1 MAAESGTRA
10 ALSPGSGSASRIA
23 ASPGFALAASP
34 GSGPAASG
42 APSPGSGPAASG
54 APSPGSGVGFGPAE
68 GVLVVGYG
76 NPLRS
81 DDGIGPVVAEQVAC
95 DPRFAG
101 ADVRAVHQL
110 TPELAL
116 DASRSWLL
124 VLVDAAEGVAAGEV
138 VIRELGMAG
147 SAGAEGGL
155 AGRIGEG
162 GPPLTHHVDP
172 AALLGLA
179 AELWGAAPRTI
190 LVGIGPGSL
199 ELGEELTPE
208 VEAAV
213 PRAIDAVADAMAAFR
228 AARTRGGTGEA

>member
-1 MAAESGTRA
+1 MAADPGTRA
-10 ALSPGSGSASRIA
+10 ATSPGSGSGASA
-23 ASPGFALAASP
+23 FVATSPGSGSGL
-34 GSGPAASG
+34 GSGPAA
-42 APSPGSGPAASG
+42 
-54 APSPGSGVGFGPAE
+54 
-68 GVLVVGYG
+68 GVLIVGYG

-81 DDGIGPVVAEQVAC
+81 DDGVGPVVAERLAS

-101 ADVRAVHQL
+101 ADVRAEHQL

-116 DASRSWLL
+116 DASNSWLL

-138 VIRELGMAG
+138 AIRELGRGG

-155 AGRIGEG
+155 AGRFEEG

-190 LVGIGPGSL
+190 LVGIGPASL
-199 ELGEELTPE
+199 DLGERLTME

-213 PRAIDAVADAMAAFR
+213 PRAIDAVADMMAALRDAR
-228 AARTRGGTGEA
+228 AAGGAGDA

>member
-1 MAAESGTRA
+1 MRAEPGTRA
-10 ALSPGSGSASRIA
+10 ASSPSDGPAAPSGASLGSAPAESSGPSGGA
-23 ASPGFALAASP
+23 
-34 GSGPAASG
+34 SGPASSG
-42 APSPGSGPAASG
+42 AAAPDCGAGSRLAD
-54 APSPGSGVGFGPAE
+54 
-68 GVLVVGYG
+68 GVLIVGYG

-81 DDGIGPVVAEQVAC
+81 DDGVGPAVAARLAS

-101 ADVRAVHQL
+101 AEVRAEHQL

-138 VIRELGMAG
+138 AIRELGTLG
-147 SAGAEGGL
+147 SLGERGPL
-155 AGRIGEG
+155 VGRVEAPGR
-162 GPPLTHHVDP
+162 PLTHHVDP

-190 LVGIGPGSL
+190 LVGIGPRSL
-199 ELGEELTPE
+199 ELGEGFTTE

-213 PRAIDAVADAMAAFR
+213 PRAIEAVADAMAALR
-228 AARTRGGTGEA
+228 DARTGGGAGER

>member
-1 MAAESGTRA
+1 MAADSGARA
-10 ALSPGSGSASRIA
+10 ASSPSDGSAARI
-23 ASPGFALAASP
+23 GASP
-34 GSGPAASG
+34 GSAL
-42 APSPGSGPAASG
+42 APSPGSGSGSAESG
-54 APSPGSGVGFGPAE
+54 APSPASGVDSGPAE

-81 DDGIGPVVAEQVAC
+81 DDGVGPVVAERLAS

-101 ADVRAVHQL
+101 ADVRAEHQL

-138 VIRELGMAG
+138 VIRELGPAG
-147 SAGAEGGL
+147 PAGAEGGL
-155 AGRIGEG
+155 AGCIEEG
-162 GPPLTHHVDP
+162 GPPLTHHVNP
-172 AALLGLA
+172 TALLGLA

-190 LVGIGPGSL
+190 LAGIGPGSL

-213 PRAIDAVADAMAAFR
+213 PRAIDAVADAMAALR
-228 AARTRGGTGEA
+228 DARTGGGAGEG

>member
-1 MAAESGTRA
+1 MAANPGTRA
-10 ALSPGSGSASRIA
+10 ASSPSDGPAAPAGASLGSALP
-23 ASPGFALAASP
+23 ASPG
-34 GSGPAASG
+34 PAAFG
-42 APSPGSGPAASG
+42 TPSPGSGAVSG
-54 APSPGSGVGFGPAE
+54 RAE

-81 DDGIGPVVAEQVAC
+81 DDGVGPVVAEHLAC

-101 ADVRAVHQL
+101 ADVRAERQL

-138 VIRELGMAG
+138 VIRELGLSG
-147 SAGAEGGL
+147 SAAAEGGL
-155 AGRIGEG
+155 AGRIDEG

-179 AELWGAAPRTI
+179 AELWGAAPRTL

-199 ELGEELTPE
+199 ELGEEFTPE
-208 VEAAV
+208 VEAAG
-213 PRAIDAVADAMAAFR
+213 PRAIEAVADAMAALR
-228 AARTRGGTGEA
+228 DARTGGGAGEG